1 MLERLV
7 LYQRLMRLDKPIGTM
22 LLMWPTLW
30 GLWFAA
36 NGHPNLKIF
45 GIFVLG
51 VVLMRSAGCIINDY
65 ADRNFD
71 KHVKRTAHRPITSGA
86 VSLKEAGLLTLILCL
101 ASLALALQLNTFTL
115 QLSVAAV
122 FLAASY
128 PFTKRFFPLP
138 QAYLGIAFGFGI
150 PMAYAAHTN
159 SVPLTAWL
167 LLIANIFWSVAYDTA
182 YAMVDKDD
190 DIKIGIKTAALTFGR
205 FDYHAIMIC
214 HVIFIS
220 IMLLC
225 GILTHRGPIYYAS
238 FVIILYFLYDQYR
251 LISTCEREKCFQ
263 AFLDNNWVGLT
274 LFLGLLMDYTIQY

>member
-1 MLERLV
+1 MLARLV
-7 LYQRLMRLDKPIGTM
+7 LYQRLMRLDKPIGTL

-36 NGHPNLKIF
+36 AGHPDFKIF
-45 GIFVLG
+45 LIFVCG
-51 VVLMRSAGCIINDY
+51 VILMRSAGCIMNDY
-65 ADRNFD
+65 ADRHFD
-71 KHVKRTAHRPITSGA
+71 KHVKRTANRPITSGA
-86 VSLKEAGLLTLILCL
+86 VSPQEAWLLVVLLCL
-101 ASLALALQLNTFTL
+101 AALALALQLNQLTL
-115 QLSVAAV
+115 LLSLVAV

-159 SVPLTAWL
+159 SLPLTAWL
-167 LLIANIFWSVAYDTA
+167 LLIANIFWSIAYDTA

-214 HVIFIS
+214 HLIFIGLM
-220 IMLLC
+220 IIC
-225 GILTHRGPIYYAS
+225 GILTERGVIYYSS
-238 FVIILYFLYDQYR
+238 FIVIIYFLYDQYR
-251 LISTCEREKCFQ
+251 LISTCDREKCFQ
-263 AFLDNNWVGLT
+263 AFLDNNWIGLT
-274 LFLGLLMDYTIQY
+274 LFLGLLMDYTLQY